1 MITSL
6 SSRTNRFVGLMRRA
20 GGDRGVLLAR
30 HRSSA
35 VATTLRWLSASAVFL
50 GTLFLAAEAPTA
62 ERLIDQQPFDQLTLK
77 EGGKVF
83 RIVPLEL
90 EKREPLREED
100 RGEWLLVRLLDRP
113 GQQYQI
119 RWRDIDSLRLFEE
132 LVLAEAARLVDSTDF
147 DQAHA
152 FYRFV
157 QRRAPEFPGLLTAR
171 HTCLYREA
179 EYCLGQSHYDYAL
192 ALLDELY
199 RQQRRYP
206 GLKKITG
213 RVVDRLVENYFSK
226 GHHVAARELL
236 DDLSTKYVGHEVVLR
251 DANS

>member
-1 MITSL
+1 MTTRLSTRTS
-6 SSRTNRFVGLMRRA
+6 RFVNLTRRA
-20 GGDRGVLLAR
+20 SGDRGAVPAR

-35 VATTLRWLSASAVFL
+35 VATTFRWLSASAVFL
-50 GTLFLAAEAPTA
+50 GTLFFATEAPTA

-77 EGGKVF
+77 EGKKVF
-83 RIVPLEL
+83 RIVPLVM

-119 RWRDIDSLRLFEE
+119 RWRDIESLRLFEE
-132 LVLAEAARLVDSTDF
+132 LVLAEAARLVDSADF

-152 FYRFV
+152 CYRFV

-171 HTCLYREA
+171 LTCVYREA
-179 EYCLGQSHYDYAL
+179 EYCLGQSQYDYAL

-199 RQQRRYP
+199 RQQRHYP
-206 GLKKITG
+206 GLKETTG
-213 RVVDRLVENYFSK
+213 RVVDRLVEHYFSK
-226 GHHVAARELL
+226 GNHGAARALL
-236 DDLSTKYVGHEVVLR
+236 DDLSAKFVGHEVVLR